1 MKLKTFVIALFLSL
15 QSAVMVAGKSF
26 PTAKMYCRDPFI
38 LVDRHAGCY
47 YLIVSARSDKEG
59 RLALYKSR
67 DLSNWEY
74 VRRVVPQEGVYQ
86 NAQDWWA
93 PDTYEWKGNHYVFVT
108 VTPEEKKRGTAIFR
122 STGGIGGLYKPV
134 SNERVVMTP
143 ENMQSLD
150 ASLYVDKKG
159 KPWLVFSR
167 EWLECHDGEIWAQR
181 LSKDL
186 SQTIG
191 QPVRLFAASEAPWCV
206 PIEKRDG
213 HDCYVTDAPY
223 IIRDKAT
230 GHLIMLWS
238 SFANIDGEQKYVFA
252 QAVSESG
259 KIEGPWKQDPRPLN
273 TDDGGH
279 TMIFKDLQGRL
290 RVSYHS
296 PNSVKSATLK
306 PTLTLGEIEIKDGR
320 IVSFIKDQR

>member
-1 MKLKTFVIALFLSL
+1 MKLKALVISMLILL
-15 QSAVMVAGKSF
+15 QSVVMAAGNAI
-26 PTAKMYCRDPFI
+26 PTGKMHFRDPFI

-47 YLIVSARSDKEG
+47 YLIASASSDKEG
-59 RLALYKSR
+59 RLVLYQSR
-67 DLSNWEY
+67 DLNNWNY
-74 VRRVVPQEGVYQ
+74 VHRVIPQEGVYQ

-93 PDTYEWKGNHYVFVT
+93 PDTYEWKGHHYVFVT
-108 VTPEEKKRGTAIFR
+108 VTPEGRKRGTAIFR
-122 STGGIGGLYKPV
+122 SDSGIAGSYKPV
-134 SNERVVMTP
+134 NNERIVMTP
-143 ENMQSLD
+143 EDMQCLD

-159 KPWLVFSR
+159 KPWLIFSR

-181 LSKDL
+181 LSRDL

-191 QPVRLFAASEAPWCV
+191 QPVKLFSASEAPWCV

-238 SFANIDGEQKYVFA
+238 SFAKVDGEQKYVFA
-252 QAVSESG
+252 QAVSENG
-259 KIEGPWKQDPRPLN
+259 KLEGPWKQDASPLN

-296 PNSVKSATLK
+296 PNSVKSATLR
-306 PTLTLGEIEIKDGR
+306 PTMTLGEIVIKDGR
-320 IVSFIKDQR
+320 IVSFFKDER